1 MHKNI
6 MTTERKPV
14 NYQLSCYIYIILND
28 QTIKLFQ
35 VNKICLLESQVN

>member
-1 MHKNI
+1 M
-6 MTTERKPV
+6 TERKPV
-14 NYQLSCYIYIILND
+14 NYQLSCYIILND